1 MRSRISNTVF
11 LMLHTSVHKKIFSV
25 QDKHPS
31 CSSSPF
37 GQSRGRGLAVVEEG
51 GGGGDATPTSEGE
64 AASLPHPHH
73 HHHLHP
79 SGAVSL
85 SAAIQRISSQHNVS
99 ITVQRNFTK
108 DISILYPETNMARP
122 GIEPGPPASKGYQNS
137 LCCCYSEPQQYF
149 ISMYTVTVR
158 DHGVPLYIPGLRIL
172 IHFRSAFV

>member
-1 MRSRISNTVF
+1 MFF
-11 LMLHTSVHKKIFSV
+11 LCNILLYIRKIFSV

-37 GQSRGRGLAVVEEG
+37 GQSRGRGGMAVVEEG

-64 AASLPHPHH
+64 SASLPHPHH

-99 ITVQRNFTK
+99 IIEKLYQRYEVHP
-108 DISILYPETNMARP
+108 ISN
-122 GIEPGPPASKGYQNS
+122 
-137 LCCCYSEPQQYF
+137 
-149 ISMYTVTVR
+149 
-158 DHGVPLYIPGLRIL
+158 
-172 IHFRSAFV
+172 

>member
-1 MRSRISNTVF
+1 LQALFQSAQHLFEKREGSGPGSVPLTNRNGSGRPKNMRSRISNTVF

-99 ITVQRNFTK
+99 ITV
-108 DISILYPETNMARP
+108 
-122 GIEPGPPASKGYQNS
+122 
-137 LCCCYSEPQQYF
+137 
-149 ISMYTVTVR
+149 
-158 DHGVPLYIPGLRIL
+158 
-172 IHFRSAFV
+172 